1 MKRDGVE
8 WDTDFEET
16 FFQLVSRRM
25 NMKVLNMMMII
36 VIMNEGYLVGKQF
49 EGDVEG
55 KKLTA
60 TNDEGKKASS
70 KKSIVFL
77 S

>member
-25 NMKVLNMMMII
+25 NMRVLAEYDDDNSYY
-36 VIMNEGYLVGKQF
+36 E
-49 EGDVEG
+49 
-55 KKLTA
+55 
-60 TNDEGKKASS
+60 
-70 KKSIVFL
+70 
-77 S
+77 